1 MVNERLNDAE
11 NAAGL
16 NQGRARPTPAP
27 PHKEKRAIGEPVIQ
41 YAKTSDGVNIA
52 YFSIG
57 TGAPLVYVPPG
68 GNAGQAWRQ
77 PEVRSWSER
86 LAAGRRVIRLDYRG
100 IGLSD
105 RGWKF
110 DPELT
115 ARDIEAVAAK
125 EGLNRFALFGGLHT
139 SATAIFYA
147 HKHPDTVS
155 HLLLWC
161 PFSNTREY
169 IESSPAL
176 RAALAAGE
184 QDWRTLSELIGLQAA
199 GWADADQAGRFA
211 AYLRAGADADQYLLG
226 EFDVRPQ
233 LSQLTAPVL
242 VLHRREVAFPTVE
255 VARQVALSVTDPRF
269 VLLEGSALLPF
280 FGDTESVLAAIDE
293 FLAGANEPVRPA
305 GLTARELEILAL
317 LAGGSSNE
325 TIARALS
332 ISTRTVERH
341 IGNIYRKIDVHNR
354 AEATAYAFRH
364 GIVPTS

>member
-1 MVNERLNDAE
+1 M
-11 NAAGL
+11 
-16 NQGRARPTPAP
+16 
-27 PHKEKRAIGEPVIQ
+27 EPRIQ
-41 YAKTSDGVNIA
+41 YAKTSDGANIA

-57 TGAPLVYVPPG
+57 AGVPLVYVPPG
-68 GNAGQAWRQ
+68 GNAGQAWQQ

-86 LAAGRRVIRLDYRG
+86 LAVGRRVIRLDYRG

-110 DPELT
+110 DPGLT

-125 EGLNRFALFGGLHT
+125 EGLKRFALFGGLHT
-139 SATAIFYA
+139 AATAIFYA
-147 HKHPDTVS
+147 HKHPDAVS

-184 QDWRTLSELIGLQAA
+184 HDWQTLSELIGLQAA

-226 EFDVRPQ
+226 DFDVRPQ

-255 VARQVALSVTDPRF
+255 VARQVALNAAGARF

-280 FGDTESVLAAIDE
+280 FGDTESVLIAIDE
-293 FLAGANEPVRPA
+293 FLAANQPVRPA
-305 GLTARELEILAL
+305 GLTERELEILAL
-317 LAGGSSNE
+317 LASGSSNE

-341 IGNIYRKIDVHNR
+341 VGNIYRKIDVHNR

-364 GIVPTS
+364 EIVPTS